1 MAIPLFF
8 GHCSEALVLEVANVG
23 DFLGPNSWGMGMWS
37 SCKGSGL
44 HPHRVFAEGF
54 VADGVRPVMTRD
66 QRGLYSGAR
75 NGVVLSWDSRSPA
88 RCLSRF
94 VQGCR
99 SRAPSLVAS
108 NHCAWPWSLLGLLGR
123 RVFGEMG
130 EPCPV
135 T

>member
-1 MAIPLFF
+1 MYGVLVQPYRTVAMATPLFF

-23 DFLGPNSWGMGMWS
+23 DFLGPNSWGMGMGS

-44 HPHRVFAEGF
+44 PSHWVFAEGL

-66 QRGLYSGAR
+66 QRGLFSGAC
-75 NGVVLSWDSRSPA
+75 NGVVLSWDRPTLTQ
-88 RCLSRF
+88 CLSRF

-108 NHCAWPWSLLGLLGR
+108 YHFAWPWSPSGS
-123 RVFGEMG
+123 
-130 EPCPV
+130 
-135 T
+135 

>member
-1 MAIPLFF
+1 MATPLFF

-44 HPHRVFAEGF
+44 HPHRVLAEGF

-66 QRGLYSGAR
+66 QQGLYSGAR
-75 NGVVLSWDSRSPA
+75 NGVALSWDSRSPT
-88 RCLSRF
+88 RCLSKFRARLSISGPISRGF
-94 VQGCR
+94 EPLCVALEPSR
-99 SRAPSLVAS
+99 SPGAT
-108 NHCAWPWSLLGLLGR
+108 
-123 RVFGEMG
+123 RVGEMG